1 MEAETIRKRVIYHG
15 RVQGVGFRATV
26 YEIASNLPVSGF
38 VRNLSDG
45 TVEMIVDGSEDVV
58 KSLMGTIDRRFP
70 SNISRT
76 DEATVSRG
84 EEFAGFQIRR

>member
-26 YEIASNLPVSGF
+26 YEIASNLSVSGF

-45 TVEMIVDGSEDVV
+45 TVEMIVDGSADVV
-58 KSLMGTIDRRFP
+58 KSLMATIDRRFP

>member
-45 TVEMIVDGSEDVV
+45 TVEMIVDGSTDVV
-58 KSLMGTIDRRFP
+58 KSLMATIDRRFP
-70 SNISRT
+70 SHISRT